1 MTDRDAGVAIAAG
14 LREMADHIDGY
25 SFSDGVRLGIVEACQ
40 QVIHAVGERPVC
52 AACTDG
58 WVVEDAEEDKVV
70 ECSVCFGTGRELPGD
85 VHAVIDR
92 EREQAEFWRG
102 RYAALAES
110 GECEGQQHIGEVA
123 S

>member
-14 LREMADHIDGY
+14 LREIADHIDGY
-25 SFSDGVRLGIVEACQ
+25 SFSDGVRLGIVEAAQ

-70 ECSVCFGTGRELPGD
+70 ECSVCFGTGRELPPD
-85 VHAVIDR
+85 VRALVDVRDAEIVRLRDR
-92 EREQAEFWRG
+92 VAELRECA
-102 RYAALAES
+102 
-110 GECEGQQHIGEVA
+110 GQRSLEDA

>member
-14 LREMADHIDGY
+14 LREIADHIDGY

-58 WVVEDAEEDKVV
+58 WVVEDEATDKVKT
-70 ECSVCFGTGRELPGD
+70 CSVCYGTNRDLPGD
-85 VHAVIDR
+85 VHAVIDAKDEIIVRLRDRVAELR
-92 EREQAEFWRG
+92 ECA
-102 RYAALAES
+102 
-110 GECEGQQHIGEVA
+110 GQRSLEDA